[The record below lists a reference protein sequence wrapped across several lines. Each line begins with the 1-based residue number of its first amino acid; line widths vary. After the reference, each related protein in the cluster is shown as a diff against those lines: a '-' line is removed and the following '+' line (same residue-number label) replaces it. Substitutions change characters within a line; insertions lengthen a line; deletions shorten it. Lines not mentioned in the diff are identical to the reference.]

1 MPLQKPPRGY
11 FHNADGYWLYILV
24 RKNSLLRANF
34 VLSLFRPK
42 SYQQANLSV
51 HDFFKFA
58 LMGRAGYGIV
68 SKKDQFALI
77 APNEL
82 LAATRLAFR
91 STSQSGNP
99 VEPNLGKRRLRR
111 DKLCSRLNGPVGPGI
126 QTRWMSQTMLTVP
139 RRDRIFH
146 SSKQGRGVVKGSS
159 RGYRRWN
166 VGGRAGGR
174 EWRKNFESNSR
185 LHNFLKKTLVW
196 VLQITQR
203 SADAHNTRFNL
214 FKCTVEGDVLAI
226 AYYY

>member
-51 HDFFKFA
+51 HDFFKFT

-82 LAATRLAFR
+82 LPARGNAISF
-91 STSQSGNP
+91 SVDKSEWQPSGT
-99 VEPNLGKRRLRR
+99 EPWKTETPAG
-111 DKLCSRLNGPVGPGI
+111 
-126 QTRWMSQTMLTVP
+126 QTVFSFERP
-139 RRDRIFH
+139 RRPRNSDTMDEPDNVDSLSRE
-146 SSKQGRGVVKGSS
+146 GGSS
-159 RGYRRWN
+159 RAVAGDIE
-166 VGGRAGGR
+166 GGTLEEGPGGG
-174 EWRKNFESNSR
+174 SGGR

-203 SADAHNTRFNL
+203 LADAHNTRFNL

>member
-82 LAATRLAFR
+82 LPACGNAISF
-91 STSQSGNP
+91 SVDKSEWQPSGT
-99 VEPNLGKRRLRR
+99 EPRKTETPAGQTVFSFERPPL
-111 DKLCSRLNGPVGPGI
+111 SREG
-126 QTRWMSQTMLTVP
+126 
-139 RRDRIFH
+139 
-146 SSKQGRGVVKGSS
+146 GSS
-159 RGYRRWN
+159 RAVAGDIE
-166 VGGRAGGR
+166 GGTSEEGPGGG
-174 EWRKNFESNSR
+174 SGGR

-214 FKCTVEGDVLAI
+214 FKRAVKGDVLAI